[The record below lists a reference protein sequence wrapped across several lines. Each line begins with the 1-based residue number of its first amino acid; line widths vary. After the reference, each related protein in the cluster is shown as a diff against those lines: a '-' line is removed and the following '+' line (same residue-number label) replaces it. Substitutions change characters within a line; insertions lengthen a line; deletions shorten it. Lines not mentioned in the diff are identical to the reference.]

1 MKHHHYMKYLFV
13 LLLFLPTSLIA
24 QNKEEK
30 MPGHITKIQKLEDVN
45 VTGNRPHFIR
55 LKGYYRSYQTNNS
68 VMKYFNDGIVEYYIN
83 LKNGKTDLNA
93 YSKRNLHNSRL
104 VSEDKK
110 RAFMVSDKGT
120 FRPWPEEKTLIE
132 QYRKK
137 YQLKDSLGTQLIQLN
152 QQTIGSIQ
160 TDSSRNICQ
169 IEINQLPTYKNL
181 THQLFGYT
189 QTDIYDHVVEAY
201 QISPEDYYS
210 FKDLLFQKSDNSYLF
225 SHKKD
230 KQQQLIHVITELYIT
245 EKEYVEKKQSIKPDS
260 STPKESA
267 AAITD
272 FCIRNKIPS
281 LPEATE
287 QEMQQWCLRTS
298 AYSQRLLDGLET
310 IQWSDSIKETQKNWI
325 GRSEGTEVVFSV
337 KDSDVKF
344 TIFTTRADTMFGVTF
359 MVLAPESEYVQQV
372 TTAEQKEEIEKYLD
386 YVKKRTEL
394 DRMANH
400 SVTGVFS
407 GSYAINPFTGEAI
420 PVWISQT
427 KKIQS
432 QCSSGL

>member
-13 LLLFLPTSLIA
+13 LLLFLPTSLMA
-24 QNKEEK
+24 QNK
-30 MPGHITKIQKLEDVN
+30 
-45 VTGNRPHFIR
+45 
-55 LKGYYRSYQTNNS
+55 
-68 VMKYFNDGIVEYYIN
+68 
-83 LKNGKTDLNA
+83 
-93 YSKRNLHNSRL
+93 
-104 VSEDKK
+104 
-110 RAFMVSDKGT
+110 
-120 FRPWPEEKTLIE
+120 EEKTLIE

-160 TDSSRNICQ
+160 TDSTRNICQ

-189 QTDIYDHVVEAY
+189 QTDIYDHVVETY

-272 FCIRNKIPS
+272 FCIRNKIPF

-287 QEMQQWCLRTS
+287 QEMQQLTPYNP
-298 AYSQRLLDGLET
+298 ANMKE
-310 IQWSDSIKETQKNWI
+310 IKE
-325 GRSEGTEVVFSV
+325 
-337 KDSDVKF
+337 
-344 TIFTTRADTMFGVTF
+344 
-359 MVLAPESEYVQQV
+359 
-372 TTAEQKEEIEKYLD
+372 
-386 YVKKRTEL
+386 
-394 DRMANH
+394 
-400 SVTGVFS
+400 
-407 GSYAINPFTGEAI
+407 
-420 PVWISQT
+420 
-427 KKIQS
+427 
-432 QCSSGL
+432 

>member
-1 MKHHHYMKYLFV
+1 MTTLTISIIVVFV
-13 LLLFLPTSLIA
+13 LGYALIA
-24 QNKEEK
+24 TESLTKVNKAAIALLMLVGCWTLYMVDPMQYLQLMHPDYTGGAAGMVEK
-30 MPGHITKIQKLEDVN
+30 
-45 VTGNRPHFIR
+45 VTGIIQEHLGDTATTLFFLMGAMTIVEIVDQNGGFNWVRKVMKTKSKRALLWRIAILTFFLSAILDNLTTSIVMIR
-55 LKGYYRSYQTNNS
+55 LKGYYRSYQTNDS

-137 YQLKDSLGTQLIQLN
+137 YQLKDSLGSQLVLLN

-189 QTDIYDHVVEAY
+189 QTDIYDHVVETY

-287 QEMQQWCLRTS
+287 QEMQQLIPYNP
-298 AYSQRLLDGLET
+298 ANMKE
-310 IQWSDSIKETQKNWI
+310 IKE
-325 GRSEGTEVVFSV
+325 
-337 KDSDVKF
+337 
-344 TIFTTRADTMFGVTF
+344 
-359 MVLAPESEYVQQV
+359 
-372 TTAEQKEEIEKYLD
+372 
-386 YVKKRTEL
+386 
-394 DRMANH
+394 
-400 SVTGVFS
+400 
-407 GSYAINPFTGEAI
+407 
-420 PVWISQT
+420 
-427 KKIQS
+427 
-432 QCSSGL
+432 

>member
-1 MKHHHYMKYLFV
+1 MRHHHYMKYLFV
-13 LLLFLPTSLIA
+13 LLLFLPTSLMA

-55 LKGYYRSYQTNNS
+55 LKGYYRSYQTNDS

-137 YQLKDSLGTQLIQLN
+137 YQLKDSLGTQLVLLN

-160 TDSSRNICQ
+160 TDSTRNICQ

-189 QTDIYDHVVEAY
+189 QTDLYDHVVETY

-272 FCIRNKIPS
+272 FCIRNKIHIDI
-281 LPEATE
+281 EHFAAKN
-287 QEMQQWCLRTS
+287 S
-298 AYSQRLLDGLET
+298 AAPPPIIAICSDCGISYFLMIRVQRYCAFL
-310 IQWSDSIKETQKNWI
+310 
-325 GRSEGTEVVFSV
+325 
-337 KDSDVKF
+337 
-344 TIFTTRADTMFGVTF
+344 
-359 MVLAPESEYVQQV
+359 
-372 TTAEQKEEIEKYLD
+372 
-386 YVKKRTEL
+386 
-394 DRMANH
+394 
-400 SVTGVFS
+400 
-407 GSYAINPFTGEAI
+407 
-420 PVWISQT
+420 
-427 KKIQS
+427 
-432 QCSSGL
+432 

>member
-1 MKHHHYMKYLFV
+1 MKHHHYMKYQFV
-13 LLLFLPTSLIA
+13 LLLFLPTSLMA

-55 LKGYYRSYQTNNS
+55 LKGYYRSYQTNDS

-110 RAFMVSDKGT
+110 RAFMVSDEGT

-137 YQLKDSLGTQLIQLN
+137 YQLKDSLGSQLVLLN

-189 QTDIYDHVVEAY
+189 QTDIYDHVVETY

-287 QEMQQWCLRTS
+287 QEMQQLTPYNP
-298 AYSQRLLDGLET
+298 ANMKE
-310 IQWSDSIKETQKNWI
+310 IKE
-325 GRSEGTEVVFSV
+325 
-337 KDSDVKF
+337 
-344 TIFTTRADTMFGVTF
+344 
-359 MVLAPESEYVQQV
+359 
-372 TTAEQKEEIEKYLD
+372 
-386 YVKKRTEL
+386 
-394 DRMANH
+394 
-400 SVTGVFS
+400 
-407 GSYAINPFTGEAI
+407 
-420 PVWISQT
+420 
-427 KKIQS
+427 
-432 QCSSGL
+432 

>member
-1 MKHHHYMKYLFV
+1 MSFWSEFIETIGGENHSQEEVSNDASRYAFVDVEVGLKDKRIHDIGILRWDGAKYHSADKRAAISFLEDVDFVCGHNVIHHDMKYLLW
-13 LLLFLPTSLIA
+13 LLLFLPTCLMA

-55 LKGYYRSYQTNNS
+55 LKGYYRSYQTNDS

-137 YQLKDSLGTQLIQLN
+137 YQLKDSLGSQLVLLN

-160 TDSSRNICQ
+160 TDSTRNICQ

-287 QEMQQWCLRTS
+287 QEMQQLTPYNP
-298 AYSQRLLDGLET
+298 ANMKE
-310 IQWSDSIKETQKNWI
+310 IKE
-325 GRSEGTEVVFSV
+325 
-337 KDSDVKF
+337 
-344 TIFTTRADTMFGVTF
+344 
-359 MVLAPESEYVQQV
+359 
-372 TTAEQKEEIEKYLD
+372 
-386 YVKKRTEL
+386 
-394 DRMANH
+394 
-400 SVTGVFS
+400 
-407 GSYAINPFTGEAI
+407 
-420 PVWISQT
+420 
-427 KKIQS
+427 
-432 QCSSGL
+432 

>member
-1 MKHHHYMKYLFV
+1 MKHHHYLIYQLW
-13 LLLFLPTSLIA
+13 LLLFLPTSLMA

-55 LKGYYRSYQTNNS
+55 LKGYYRSYQTNDS
-68 VMKYFNDGIVEYYIN
+68 VMKYFNDDIVEYYIN

-137 YQLKDSLGTQLIQLN
+137 YQLKDSLGSQLVLLN

-181 THQLFGYT
+181 THQLFSYT
-189 QTDIYDHVVEAY
+189 QTDIYDHVVETY

-210 FKDLLFQKSDNSYLF
+210 FKDQK
-225 SHKKD
+225 
-230 KQQQLIHVITELYIT
+230 Q
-245 EKEYVEKKQSIKPDS
+245 
-260 STPKESA
+260 
-267 AAITD
+267 
-272 FCIRNKIPS
+272 
-281 LPEATE
+281 
-287 QEMQQWCLRTS
+287 
-298 AYSQRLLDGLET
+298 
-310 IQWSDSIKETQKNWI
+310 
-325 GRSEGTEVVFSV
+325 
-337 KDSDVKF
+337 
-344 TIFTTRADTMFGVTF
+344 DTF
-359 MVLAPESEYVQQV
+359 LA
-372 TTAEQKEEIEKYLD
+372 
-386 YVKKRTEL
+386 
-394 DRMANH
+394 
-400 SVTGVFS
+400 
-407 GSYAINPFTGEAI
+407 
-420 PVWISQT
+420 
-427 KKIQS
+427 
-432 QCSSGL
+432 